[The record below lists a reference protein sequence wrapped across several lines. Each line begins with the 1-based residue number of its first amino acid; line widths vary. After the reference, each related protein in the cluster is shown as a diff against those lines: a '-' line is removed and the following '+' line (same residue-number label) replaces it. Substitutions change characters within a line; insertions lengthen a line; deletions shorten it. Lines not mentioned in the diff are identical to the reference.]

1 VRADQHPTLLWELS
15 ARETLAVLDGVAARR
30 RAAHDERMEQAWI
43 TARLMAYAPEK
54 PERFMKLDKLL
65 ANKARR
71 RIPKQDWKSQEA
83 ILATW

>member
-1 VRADQHPTLLWELS
+1 
-15 ARETLAVLDGVAARR
+15 
-30 RAAHDERMEQAWI
+30 
-43 TARLMAYAPEK
+43 MAYAPEK